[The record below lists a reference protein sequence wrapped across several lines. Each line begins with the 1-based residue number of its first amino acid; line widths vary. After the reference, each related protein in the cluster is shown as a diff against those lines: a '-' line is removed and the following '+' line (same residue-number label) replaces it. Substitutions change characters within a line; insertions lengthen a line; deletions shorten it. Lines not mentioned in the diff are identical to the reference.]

1 MQPASVVHVNICA
14 GNFFF
19 INNMDDYDYEVRSL
33 IRTGANVSNPMS
45 SKKFLYMVYCGDAGM
60 HNFNAST

>member
-1 MQPASVVHVNICA
+1 
-14 GNFFF
+14 
-19 INNMDDYDYEVRSL
+19 MDDYDYEVRSL
-33 IRTGANVSNPMS
+33 KRTGANVSNPMS